1 MDDLR
6 DIGLSDFV
14 RFEKVRRNFPDV
26 AEQFNLVTNSS
37 SGVYQIDPIVAV
49 HEVLPGNFSSISAND
64 FRSISVSGSPGDD
77 AEFDTPVPATDTE
90 LDSATWILGATI
102 TYRDSGVGQFTL
114 VAPDPASF
122 SIGTASVEV
131 SSPGSGFGRLQ
142 GRVQG
147 SPSIPIGVN
156 LELEEFSALRAR
168 VLPPGLVALVG
179 FINRSGAA
187 QDVDIDVLYVN
198 QPPGLTYTN
207 NGIA

>member
-6 DIGLSDFV
+6 DVGLRDFV

-37 SGVYQIDPIVAV
+37 SGVYQIDPILAV
-49 HEVLPGNFSSISAND
+49 HEVLPGNFSTVNAAD
-64 FRSISVSGSPGDD
+64 FRFISVSGSPGDD

-114 VAPDPASF
+114 VAPDPSSA
-122 SIGTASVEV
+122 SIGISSVEV
-131 SSPGSGFGRLQ
+131 SSPSSGFGRLQ

-147 SPSIPIGVN
+147 SPAIPIGV
-156 LELEEFSALRAR
+156 ELEINPFNALRAR
-168 VLPPGLVALVG
+168 VLPPGLVALIG

-187 QDVDIDVLYVN
+187 QDVDIEVLYVN
-198 QPPGLTYTN
+198 QPPGLSYTN